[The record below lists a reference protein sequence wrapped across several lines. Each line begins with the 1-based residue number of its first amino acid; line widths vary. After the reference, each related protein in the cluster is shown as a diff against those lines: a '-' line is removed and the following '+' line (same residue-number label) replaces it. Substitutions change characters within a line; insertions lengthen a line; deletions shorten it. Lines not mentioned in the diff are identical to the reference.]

1 MYHYKVWGVRTIK
14 KVMTEER
21 SIKFILGKY
30 FVHDILVNKTSC
42 IETYTKEIYTPW
54 KFPTESPLLLLKLS
68 YSLTIIS
75 APRKN

>member
-42 IETYTKEIYTPW
+42 IETYTKEIYTP
-54 KFPTESPLLLLKLS
+54 
-68 YSLTIIS
+68 
-75 APRKN
+75 